1 MSEIK
6 GKRFRQMKGTSVGGR
21 GDLKEEHRL
30 KRRGQ
35 REEGQVVSH
44 DWITLSH

>member
-6 GKRFRQMKGTSVGGR
+6 GKQFRQMKGTSVGGR

-30 KRRGQ
+30 KRG
-35 REEGQVVSH
+35 G
-44 DWITLSH
+44 